1 MKKKY
6 QIVKVNVEASIN
18 SLYFKPIGAPHETHD
33 LAQDTI
39 EKMYGEGMYHIIEIF
54 LISK

>member
-6 QIVKVNVEASIN
+6 QIVRLNVTNIN
-18 SLYFKPIGAPHETHD
+18 FMNLKPIGEPHETHD

-39 EKMYGEGMYHIIEIF
+39 EKVYSKGAYTIIEIF
-54 LISK
+54 INE

>member
-6 QIVKVNVEASIN
+6 QIVKVIN
-18 SLYFKPIGAPHETHD
+18 SLYLKPIGAPHETHD

-39 EKMYGEGMYHIIEIF
+39 EKVYGKGIYHIIEIF
-54 LISK
+54 INE